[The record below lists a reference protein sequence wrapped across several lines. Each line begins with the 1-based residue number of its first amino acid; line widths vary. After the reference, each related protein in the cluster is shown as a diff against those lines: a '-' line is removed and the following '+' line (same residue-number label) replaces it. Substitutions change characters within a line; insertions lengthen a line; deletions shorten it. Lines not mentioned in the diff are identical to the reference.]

1 MDAGGL
7 ERRQLPHSSGAAP
20 LFQKTNLFLNCILQA
35 DRDALLLHLE
45 GVELRQQQV
54 SFDQGERS
62 LRFIGFLRA

>member
-1 MDAGGL
+1 M
-7 ERRQLPHSSGAAP
+7 
-20 LFQKTNLFLNCILQA
+20 FQKTNLFLNCILQE

-54 SFDQGERS
+54 LFDQGERS